1 MQAATNFESLVNA
14 LGDAVC
20 VCDKAGTI
28 TFWNPGAERMF
39 GFSKAEAEGASLDII
54 IPEKQRKRH
63 WDGYFVTM
71 ESGVTKYGN
80 DVLRVPA
87 LTRSGATI
95 SIAFTVAMLLGD
107 DGKPNAIASVMRD
120 ETEKF
125 NKERALRKRLAEL
138 EAQLRGQTQPAAAVA
153 QAHLPAAAADEAPS
167 GCPFAAAGGA

>member
-1 MQAATNFESLVNA
+1 MHATNFESLVNA

-71 ESGVTKYGN
+71 ETGVTKYGN

-87 LTRSGATI
+87 LTKSGETI
-95 SIAFTVAMLLGD
+95 SIAFTVAMLFGE
-107 DGKPNAIASVMRD
+107 DGRPNAIASVMRD
-120 ETEKF
+120 ETDKF
-125 NKERALRKRLAEL
+125 NKDRALRKRLAEL
-138 EAQLRGQTQPAAAVA
+138 EAQVRGQAHPGAAAV
-153 QAHLPAAAADEAPS
+153 QAHAPAADPAEPPS
-167 GCPFAAAGGA
+167 GCPFAAASGA